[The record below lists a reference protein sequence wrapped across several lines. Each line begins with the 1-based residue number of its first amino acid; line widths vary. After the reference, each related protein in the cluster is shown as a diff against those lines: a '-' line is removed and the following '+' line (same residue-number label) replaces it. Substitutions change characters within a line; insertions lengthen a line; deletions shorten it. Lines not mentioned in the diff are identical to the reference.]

1 MNSWGTL
8 NNDFYGIILN
18 FDFKIS
24 EKIEAGFNLLSLSE
38 MLTYRGERLDK
49 NILGLDFKYRF

>member
-1 MNSWGTL
+1 MNSWGIM
-8 NNDFYGIILN
+8 NEDFFGIILN

-24 EKIEAGFNLLSLSE
+24 EKIEAGINLMTLSE
-38 MLTYRGERLDK
+38 KITYRGRKLGE